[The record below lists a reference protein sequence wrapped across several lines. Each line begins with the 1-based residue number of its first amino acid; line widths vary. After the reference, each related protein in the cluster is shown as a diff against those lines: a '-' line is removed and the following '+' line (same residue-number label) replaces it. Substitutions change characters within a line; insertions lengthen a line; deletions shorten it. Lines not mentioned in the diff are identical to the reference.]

1 MALKVRKA
9 LVKSIDPHALLFRE
23 LPEACGIE
31 PFSADQEKNQN
42 SYDLFFEL
50 LKTSLTE
57 LQVAYEE
64 LIGEITTKLF
74 KSFNLEANQINNR
87 AQLSDRVNKI
97 IPFCMNLK
105 LKAFLIRLSDD
116 KLSTNTWIE
125 SIASILTNNTPNT
138 WNDNDIDRFELKLF
152 EFVEKFLNLEML
164 ILKTQ
169 NLNEDTKEN
178 TSLMLSLTSLDGI
191 EREKLLHIS
200 RSNNENINETLVHFR
215 QYILENSLDSEDA
228 LTTITL
234 LAKELLSE

>member
-1 MALKVRKA
+1 
-9 LVKSIDPHALLFRE
+9 
-23 LPEACGIE
+23 
-31 PFSADQEKNQN
+31 
-42 SYDLFFEL
+42 
-50 LKTSLTE
+50 
-57 LQVAYEE
+57 
-64 LIGEITTKLF
+64 
-74 KSFNLEANQINNR
+74 
-87 AQLSDRVNKI
+87 
-97 IPFCMNLK
+97 MNLK